1 MSRRLLLLV
10 LSLVIIAAVVVLASS
25 LHNVHFAPGR
35 SVPFETAASGPPPP
49 ILSSDTIS
57 NTPLW
62 KIVLVWLV
70 FVINLILFIFLM
82 PPEARKRILRQVI
95 NFALTA
101 LAILLALRY
110 RLIQLPLLASKPVEP
125 TNQTAVRGA
134 SSEPLPSFQP
144 PHMAPWWVFL
154 ISFLVLAGV
163 LTLLWLAYRWWMRST
178 STRSMSDLDAIGAIA
193 ESSLGEIAAGR
204 DWGDVIIQSY
214 VRMSEAVS
222 ARRGLERAAAM
233 TPREFAGRLEQAGLP
248 AQAVSRLTRLF
259 EAARYGSRASSQADI
274 NEAVACLNSILQACG
289 LAQ

>member
-10 LSLVIIAAVVVLASS
+10 LAVVVIAAVVALASS
-25 LHNVHFAPGR
+25 LHDVHFEPGR
-35 SVPFETAASGPPPP
+35 SVPFEPVTPGTVPP
-49 ILSSDTIS
+49 ILSADTVS

-62 KIVLVWLV
+62 KILLIWAV
-70 FVINLILFIFLM
+70 FAVNLILFLFLM

-125 TNQTAVRGA
+125 SNQTAVGRA
-134 SSEPLPSFQP
+134 SNEPLPSFQP
-144 PHMAPWWVFL
+144 PHMAPWWIFL

-178 STRSMSDLDAIGAIA
+178 STRSISDLDAIGAIA
-193 ESSLGEIAAGR
+193 QSSLGEIAAGR

-214 VRMSEAVS
+214 MRMSEAVS
-222 ARRGLERAAAM
+222 KKRGLERAVAM
-233 TPREFAGRLEQAGLP
+233 TPREFAERLEQAGLP
-248 AQAVSRLTRLF
+248 ARAVSRLTRLF
-259 EAARYGSRASSQADI
+259 EAARYGARASSQADV